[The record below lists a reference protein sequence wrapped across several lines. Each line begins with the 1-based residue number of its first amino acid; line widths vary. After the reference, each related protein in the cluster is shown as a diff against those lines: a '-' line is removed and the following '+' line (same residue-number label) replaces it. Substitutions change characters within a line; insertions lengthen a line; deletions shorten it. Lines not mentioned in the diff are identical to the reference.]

1 VLSIVEEPAA
11 IIWVDLDEEGADETD
26 GRGGVAKIPT
36 TPGRQWSSRFSRS
49 IGLFEQIF
57 DSRLRCQRRVG
68 VKYLTRLDP
77 SWVSFAHHLR
87 GEAEPMSLLMTAA
100 SLSWSEIGDVSS
112 ALCNRLADDCPTALE
127 LAQQVSAEAKLGKT
141 ISDNI
146 GVIGIGTI
154 ITGFTAA
161 WGVAHGWPG
170 KVLAWVAGPLKLRR

>member
-1 VLSIVEEPAA
+1 
-11 IIWVDLDEEGADETD
+11 
-26 GRGGVAKIPT
+26 
-36 TPGRQWSSRFSRS
+36 
-49 IGLFEQIF
+49 
-57 DSRLRCQRRVG
+57 
-68 VKYLTRLDP
+68 
-77 SWVSFAHHLR
+77 
-87 GEAEPMSLLMTAA
+87 MSLLMTAA